1 MKKHLG
7 TILRL
12 SITLIGLALAFGS
25 IDFREVVDKFANA
38 AWPWLLLAFLL
49 INLSLVLRAYR
60 WHLLLHGLGVRN
72 VKFSRL
78 VELYFAGNFFNAFLP
93 SGFGGDVVR
102 VVEVAQEVPTDV
114 ATGTVFL
121 DRFTGLLIL
130 FVMGLLALP
139 FRPDSFPDSWA
150 MGIALVCILGLVGG
164 AVLLDGRLIRLLGGW
179 LPGPLNPNGDT
190 PVAKFLKAVQGCGW
204 QAIGGAL
211 GVSVLFAMMLV
222 GWWTATT
229 HAMGQ
234 PVSFAYNFL
243 VVPIFAVALLVP
255 TFGGIGV
262 REALAGPLY
271 AAAGM
276 DAPTA
281 VAVALA
287 VNILLRLSGLLGVPV
302 YMWTTI
308 RKKRT
313 AEQRAMSDER

>member
-7 TILRL
+7 TILRI
-12 SITLIGLALAFGS
+12 SITVIGLGLAFS
-25 IDFREVVDKFANA
+25 AIDFGEVVDKFATA
-38 AWPWLLLAFLL
+38 RWEWLLLAFML

-60 WHLLLHGLGVRN
+60 WHLLLQGLGARN

-78 VELYFAGNFFNAFLP
+78 VELYFTGNFFNAFLP

-102 VVEVAQEVPTDV
+102 VFEVAQEVSTDI

-139 FRPDSFPDSWA
+139 FRPEGFPEVWA
-150 MGIALVCILGLVGG
+150 AMIALVCVAGLVGG
-164 AVLLDGRLIRLLGGW
+164 GILLDGRLIRQLGGW
-179 LPGPLNPNGDT
+179 LPGPLNPNGST
-190 PVAKFLKAVQGCGW
+190 PIAKFLKAVQGCGW
-204 QAIGGAL
+204 RAIGGAL
-211 GVSVLFAMMLV
+211 GVSVLFAFMLV

-234 PVSFAYNFL
+234 PVSFTYNLL

-262 REALAGPLY
+262 PEALAGPLY
-271 AAAGM
+271 TAAGV

-287 VNILLRLSGLLGVPV
+287 VTILLRLSGLLGAPV
-302 YMWTTI
+302 YLWTTM
-308 RKKRT
+308 RKKK
-313 AEQRAMSDER
+313 AMINEQ

>member
-7 TILRL
+7 TILRIG
-12 SITLIGLALAFGS
+12 ITVLGLALAFS
-25 IDFREVVDKFANA
+25 AIDFSQLVDKFAHA
-38 AWPWLLLAFLL
+38 RWEWLLLAFLL

-60 WHLLLHGLGVRN
+60 WLLLLQGLGVKN

-78 VELYFAGNFFNAFLP
+78 VELYFAGNFFNSFLP

-139 FRPDSFPDSWA
+139 FRPENFPDVWA
-150 MGIALVCILGLVGG
+150 AAIALVCVAGLVGG
-164 AVLLDGRLIRLLGGW
+164 FVLLDGRLIRKLGGW

-190 PVAKFLKAVQGCGW
+190 PIAKFLQAVQGCGW

-211 GVSVLFAMMLV
+211 AVSTVFAFMLV

-229 HAMGQ
+229 HAMNA
-234 PVSFAYNFL
+234 PVPFAYNLL

-271 AAAGM
+271 AAAGL
-276 DAPTA
+276 DPATA

-287 VNILLRLSGLLGVPV
+287 VTLLLRLAGLLGAPIYV
-302 YMWTTI
+302 WTTI
-308 RKKRT
+308 RKKRATSQQT
-313 AEQRAMSDER
+313 A